1 MTGAMGDR
9 VPPQTLTN
17 EQEARLERLQ
27 DRALETIARIQPRD
41 VYGDLTLADW
51 ALELASDVPI
61 VIPDQWDVDYD
72 DLSRVQRDAWTDL
85 AVALRGLLEVHID
98 DDALK
103 AQACEE
109 E

>member
-27 DRALETIARIQPRD
+27 GKALDFISTISPDEVFQEIA
-41 VYGDLTLADW
+41 LADW
-51 ALELASDVPI
+51 AQDFCLYVPLA
-61 VIPDQWDVDYD
+61 IPDSRDVDYE
-72 DLSRVQRDAWTDL
+72 DLSRVQRDAWGRLTS
-85 AVALRGLLEVHID
+85 ALRELLEVHID

-103 AQACEE
+103 AQACGED
-109 E
+109 